1 MDRPYHTAKDF
12 SPDYPIQNLDSM
24 TSSVDTQRIGN
35 TQPQARSYYHPEM
48 EPVLET
54 QYHLMQGSS
63 RHQQQS
69 THDPSHYQKL
79 SPSYK
84 RYRPP
89 NLHISSSPVQPV
101 MQSPQIDIDWNLPI
115 VVDGEKEKKEGTI
128 QKITC
133 ENRVESSVQDME
145 ADTSIDKKSPFKSGE
160 EGEKLGNMG
169 VQVLDTQKSP
179 DCAPANTSDPV
190 KGTQEVGESEPTNQG
205 KDATAIPEDAKSKSS
220 HRAPDFRLDI
230 ARKKS
235 ALILDGALTM
245 NKQLQLR
252 KQLIEEIDRVDG
264 ILDSFISAEERTAYE
279 AYLNE
284 LRVELEKW
292 NNASEFGS
300 QHRGSNASTSRPR
313 EIEFRTMSTWESA
326 KSNTAKEQ
334 SPKAVT
340 VNKTE
345 EMKMDTIIPQSL
357 VTPKRQ
363 ARVIK
368 GSDQFPDVRKQWRMV
383 DVEAPSNLP
392 EVSLRYRI
400 IRNLFVSPEPII
412 TSFDLVRGFSLRLGL
427 ATKCSW
433 QRYPKVVHQ
442 REKYLLLLW
451 GIFGATVLARLTG

>member
-1 MDRPYHTAKDF
+1 
-12 SPDYPIQNLDSM
+12 
-24 TSSVDTQRIGN
+24 
-35 TQPQARSYYHPEM
+35 
-48 EPVLET
+48 
-54 QYHLMQGSS
+54 
-63 RHQQQS
+63 
-69 THDPSHYQKL
+69 
-79 SPSYK
+79 
-84 RYRPP
+84 
-89 NLHISSSPVQPV
+89 
-101 MQSPQIDIDWNLPI
+101 
-115 VVDGEKEKKEGTI
+115 
-128 QKITC
+128 
-133 ENRVESSVQDME
+133 
-145 ADTSIDKKSPFKSGE
+145 
-160 EGEKLGNMG
+160 
-169 VQVLDTQKSP
+169 
-179 DCAPANTSDPV
+179 
-190 KGTQEVGESEPTNQG
+190 
-205 KDATAIPEDAKSKSS
+205 
-220 HRAPDFRLDI
+220 
-230 ARKKS
+230 
-235 ALILDGALTM
+235 
-245 NKQLQLR
+245 
-252 KQLIEEIDRVDG
+252 
-264 ILDSFISAEERTAYE
+264 
-279 AYLNE
+279 
-284 LRVELEKW
+284 
-292 NNASEFGS
+292 
-300 QHRGSNASTSRPR
+300 
-313 EIEFRTMSTWESA
+313 MSTWESA